1 MKLTLIILSLGLVSV
16 CHGSTLQIRPH
27 GARLMDPEIVEWLL
41 EKADAHEA
49 DINHDIEETEQEQHV
64 ATVEEVTAYLEKE
77 SSTVKQQEANV
88 TEIPSEEQLEEEN
101 LEEDNKLDN
110 QLEEENL
117 EEDNKLDNQLEE
129 ENLEEDNKLD
139 NQLEE
144 KILEEENKLDYQLE
158 EENLEEENKLD
169 NHVDTQSVTN
179 ASVTLEATSDNQIN
193 EAIQVDTDKT
203 DELSHRNIKTSS
215 LEAASKERSDEGSS
229 ILNSKE
235 NTNNVE
241 EDLAPAKAFF
251 RRVLDE
257 GRRIVDKITW
267 PFRQLGKSILKVF
280 PSYIERKS
288 LLK

>member
-1 MKLTLIILSLGLVSV
+1 
-16 CHGSTLQIRPH
+16 
-27 GARLMDPEIVEWLL
+27 MDPEIVEWLL

-49 DINHDIEETEQEQHV
+49 DINHDIEETKHEQHV
-64 ATVEEVTAYLEKE
+64 ATVQEDTSDLEKE

-110 QLEEENL
+110 
-117 EEDNKLDNQLEE
+117 
-129 ENLEEDNKLD
+129 
-139 NQLEE
+139 
-144 KILEEENKLDYQLE
+144 
-158 EENLEEENKLD
+158 
-169 NHVDTQSVTN
+169 HVDTQSVTN
-179 ASVTLEATSDNQIN
+179 ASVTLETTTENQIN

-203 DELSHRNIKTSS
+203 DVLSPRNTKTTS
-215 LEAASKERSDEGSS
+215 LEAASKDPSDEGSS
-229 ILNSKE
+229 ILSSKE
-235 NTNNVE
+235 NTNNDNVE
-241 EDLAPAKAFF
+241 EDLTPAKALL

-257 GRRIVDKITW
+257 GRRIMDKITW